1 MSRSSARPLIAVL
14 AAAATAVVVLA
25 APGSASRTV
34 SESYAVPGNGTL
46 QLTGHGFGH
55 GHGMS
60 QYGAQG
66 AAKQGLTW
74 RQMMAFYYPGT
85 AIATTTG
92 GIRVRLMAASTGN
105 LVVANASGMR
115 VRQAGSA
122 TSYPATGT
130 GISWWRLRK
139 SGSATVLDSYNGA
152 WHNGVRSLAGA
163 AELYGPATL
172 RLKISGTTRDYRG
185 SLRLTPEGYT
195 ADIVSMDDYVK
206 GVVPREMPASW
217 MAEALRAQ
225 AVAARTYAAYDRAAH
240 PTRSY
245 DTCDTTSCQVYG
257 GASSEDSRSNAAVVA
272 TAGQVVTYGGKP
284 AFTQFGSSSG
294 GWTSAGSMPYLV
306 AKADPYDGFAGNP
319 VHTWTKTVK
328 KSAVQKAWPSL
339 GTLTRVVVTQRDGH
353 GEWYGRV
360 EKLVLDGTKNNVTVS
375 GDTFRSRFG
384 LRSSWF
390 RFGTGSASP
399 TPAPGQTA
407 DSPISARWRAIG
419 GYHSILGGPRA
430 AERAVGRR
438 ARARLQARPHLL
450 VGVDGGARALQ
461 EGAARLPASRR
472 RGRPARL
479 PADQPAQGGPQDA
492 GDLRARHP
500 HRAPQGQGARHLAL
514 SLVAPALSVAA
525 ASVATWSTS
534 TTCAGSGSRCRA
546 AARQWSAAA

>member
-1 MSRSSARPLIAVL
+1 MSRSSARPLTVAL
-14 AAAATAVVVLA
+14 AAAATAVVTLA
-25 APGSASRTV
+25 APGSASRAV
-34 SESYAVPGNGTL
+34 SEGYAVPANGTL

-74 RQMMAFYYPGT
+74 RQIMAFYYPGT
-85 AIATTTG
+85 TIAATTG

-115 VRQAGSA
+115 VRQAGST
-122 TSYPATGT
+122 TSYPVTGS

-306 AKADPYDGFAGNP
+306 AKADPYDGFSGNP

-328 KSAVQKAWPSL
+328 KSAVQKQWPSL
-339 GTLTRVVVTQRDGH
+339 GTLTRVVVTQRDGN

-360 EKLVLDGTKNNVTVS
+360 EKMVLDGTKNNVTVS

-390 RFGTGSASP
+390 RFGTGSSSTSP
-399 TPAPGQTA
+399 TPAPGQVA

-419 GYHSILGGPRA
+419 GYHSILGAPAGKEYAVAGGRA
-430 AERAVGRR
+430 RRFQHGRLFWSQTTGAHELYKRVLRAYMRRGGAAGRLGFPLTSPHKVGRKT
-438 ARARLQARPHLL
+438 QATFQHGTLT
-450 VGVDGGARALQ
+450 
-461 EGAARLPASRR
+461 
-472 RGRPARL
+472 
-479 PADQPAQGGPQDA
+479 
-492 GDLRARHP
+492 
-500 HRAPQGQGARHLAL
+500 APRKGKVR
-514 SLVAPALSVAA
+514 V
-525 ASVATWSTS
+525 TW
-534 TTCAGSGSRCRA
+534 R
-546 AARQWSAAA
+546 